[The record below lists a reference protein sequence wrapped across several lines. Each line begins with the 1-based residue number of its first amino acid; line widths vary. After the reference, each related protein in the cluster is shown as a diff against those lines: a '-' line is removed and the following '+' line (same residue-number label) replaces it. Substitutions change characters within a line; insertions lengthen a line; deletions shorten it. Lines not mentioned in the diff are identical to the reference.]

1 MTHAELINEII
12 ASNHNPRWT
21 KRAIA
26 KAVGV
31 SGQTIYEITAGR
43 RKEIKDSLGQ
53 KLRALHKKVC
63 G

>member
-1 MTHAELINEII
+1 MEHAQLIKEIVE
-12 ASNHNPRWT
+12 SDSNPRWNQ
-21 KRAIA
+21 RAIA
-26 KAVGV
+26 KEVGT